1 MRSRS
6 LFCDSPT
13 VSNMTE
19 ISPAVPSRFLNVS
32 NATDIPTLES
42 LNDEPQTVD
51 FVMILS
57 TLIASVGIVA
67 NFTVII
73 VFLNDKKLRKKIPNI
88 FIIHQVS
95 FIFTLYFSIL
105 FLVMSTLGFK
115 SRVDSLACMLN
126 NLCAMDS
133 SDSPLVQHLPTS

>member
-1 MRSRS
+1 MRSRC
-6 LFCDSPT
+6 LICDSAT

-19 ISPAVPSRFLNVS
+19 ISSAIPSHFLNIS
-32 NATDIPTLES
+32 NTSEIPTLDS
-42 LNDEPQTVD
+42 LNDEFQTVD

-57 TLIASVGIVA
+57 SLIASVGIVA

-105 FLVMSTLGFK
+105 FLVMSG
-115 SRVDSLACMLN
+115 
-126 NLCAMDS
+126 
-133 SDSPLVQHLPTS
+133 QG